1 MTWLNKIKMAK
12 NSVKTDS
19 ENIISLL
26 LVDINRPI
34 DLEWKLLVTGENKAS
49 NFTADSLLKVN
60 S

>member
-1 MTWLNKIKMAK
+1 MAK

-49 NFTADSLLKVN
+49 NFTPDSLLKVN